1 MNNIETD
8 SKDTGVQ
15 SGQMGKVKIIVAHYY
30 GDPLRRIF
38 VAIAVISV
46 LVIPLWGNLLP
57 FGTFF
62 ELLSALLLVL
72 LAGLTNPHSPTVA
85 VINTLVS
92 ATGALLLEMA
102 AIDFYHS
109 QSFLLFAIRETT
121 AILFLFS
128 LYFAVKTLRA
138 MLLKQVGHL
147 PEQGEFNDLKK

>member
-1 MNNIETD
+1 MSGTETD
-8 SKDTGVQ
+8 SRDTSAQ
-15 SGQMGKVKIIVAHYY
+15 SGQIGKAKMLVAHYY

-46 LVIPLWGNLLP
+46 IVIPLWGPLLP

-85 VINTLVS
+85 VINTIVS
-92 ATGALLLEMA
+92 ALGALLLEMA

-147 PEQGEFNDLKK
+147 PEKGEFDDTKK